1 MAKKDFTS
9 GKIKGLKSVSDENKA
24 KTEISVVSIPP
35 QITNVKFP
43 KHAQSIRNFDFVQ
56 FYGKGCDEVVYH
68 IQKTIEYLVKTS
80 VATKGQ
86 SLSIATIQGYCSGG
100 LIYFFPFCR
109 IMSSALKR
117 DLTLSDINKNLIVRF
132 ISYLEQSDQKSTSQ
146 KNAYSKVKSILI
158 ATGKRGFLN
167 ENYLPFFPKNPYPSN
182 HRKSKG
188 ERPFSSPEMSSLTQ
202 ALKKELKRISKETDP
217 LSGYDLTVCLLA
229 LAARTGINLTPL
241 VELPVDCL
249 QDHPLKY
256 DRRLLVSFKRR
267 GKATHVASVRKTEEV
282 TLFNT
287 VMMDVASIIDMV
299 VMRNSQVRAKL
310 KSTRLFAYGP
320 FSKGTSL
327 AVSTVNRMTKDIIK
341 NHDLKNDDGKA
352 LAVNVSRL
360 RKTFVNRIWALS
372 GQDPIIT
379 AAMGGHSLKVSN
391 DYYLEAPPEA
401 EKNFSLLGEIR
412 VKELLD
418 DTATLSFENT
428 PVAQCKDSK
437 YGHLAPK
444 NGEHC
449 TSFLACFR
457 CKSFVVT
464 EEDLYRLFSLYW
476 LLVKERSTIGAK
488 HWGRYYA
495 HIIRI
500 IDNDISPKYEHAIVT
515 AVRKKAH
522 DTPHPYWRANNVL
535 EEEVA

>member
-1 MAKKDFTS
+1 MAKKDFTG
-9 GKIKGLKSVSDENKA
+9 GKIKDLKSVSDENKTDA
-24 KTEISVVSIPP
+24 EISVVSIPP

-43 KHAQSIRNFDFVQ
+43 KHAQSIRNFNFAEY
-56 FYGKGCDEVVYH
+56 YGTGCDEVVYH
-68 IQKTIEYLVKTS
+68 IQKTIEHLIKTS
-80 VATKGQ
+80 VATNGQ
-86 SLSIATIQGYCSGG
+86 SLSVNTIQGYCSGG
-100 LIYFFPFCR
+100 LIYLFPFCQ
-109 IMSSALKR
+109 IMSCALKR

-132 ISYLEQSDQKSTSQ
+132 IAHLEQSSQKSTSQ
-146 KNAYSKVKSILI
+146 KNAYSKVKAIFI
-158 ATGKRGFLN
+158 AMGRRGCLDDD
-167 ENYLPFFPKNPYPSN
+167 YQSFFPKNPYPGN

-188 ERPFSSPEMSSLTQ
+188 ERPFSSSEMRSLTQ
-202 ALKKELKRISKETDP
+202 ALKKELKRISKETTP
-217 LSGYDLTVCLLA
+217 LNGYDLTVCLLA

-249 QDHPLKY
+249 QDHPLKH

-267 GKATHVASVRKTEEV
+267 GKSTHVASMRKTEEV

-287 VMMDVASIIDMV
+287 VMMDAASIIDMV
-299 VMRNSQVRAKL
+299 VTRNSQVRAKL
-310 KSTRLFAYGP
+310 KSTRLFVYAP
-320 FSKGTSL
+320 FAKGTSL
-327 AVSTVNRMTKDIIK
+327 TVSVAKRVTQDIIL
-341 NHDLKNDDGKA
+341 NHDLKNDDGKV

-379 AAMGGHSLKVSN
+379 AAMSGHSLKVSN

-412 VKELLD
+412 VKELLG
-418 DTATLSFENT
+418 DTATIPSENT

-476 LLVKERSTIGAK
+476 LLVKERNAMGAK
-488 HWGRYYA
+488 RWGRYYA
-495 HIIRI
+495 HVIRI
-500 IDNDISPKYEHAIVT
+500 IDNDIAPKYEHAIVT
-515 AVRKKAH
+515 VVRKKAH
-522 DTPHPYWRANNVL
+522 DAPHPYWRSIDVL
-535 EEEVA
+535 EIEFI